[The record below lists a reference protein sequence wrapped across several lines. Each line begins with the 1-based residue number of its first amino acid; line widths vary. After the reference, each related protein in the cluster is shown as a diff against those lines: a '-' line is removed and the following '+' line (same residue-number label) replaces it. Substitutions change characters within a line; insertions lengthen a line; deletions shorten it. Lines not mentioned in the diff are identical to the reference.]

1 MASRRRA
8 PARRGRPR
16 RGGGG
21 FHLPSV
27 TIPPDVIRSLVGLTL
42 LVLGVVTLVMLALPS
57 EKGTLT
63 DWARTVVLPNFGT
76 GRWLLPIF
84 LLVAGGLIEWR
95 PLGPG
100 WRTRLVAAMVAYAA
114 LLGLFEFLPVR
125 GGGRIGTFLA
135 DAMSSLVT
143 RTGAEVVLA
152 AVFVGGILITANL
165 RLAEFVAPFWRGLRS
180 LGTAVAQAPDAAA
193 ARGAARPAR
202 TAVVDRG
209 QGRLP
214 NGDQDEGTPV
224 RRSPAPVPSEAPMS
238 QTVVSGGLRGG
249 AEARAGGGLRGATA
263 VAVDLLEAEDG
274 YLPEGPDWVLPP
286 IDLLTIVPDPPI
298 TTTRANHAD
307 NIRIIEDKLN
317 SFGIPASVVATNTG
331 PVVTQYEV
339 RPERHI
345 KLSRIEGLADDLAM
359 ALAARTIRIEA
370 PIPGKDV
377 VGIEIP
383 NVKSEIV
390 SFRRLL
396 EESKMLDA
404 ESRLSF
410 ALGRDVSGKPY
421 AVDLAKMPHLLV
433 AGATGSGKSV
443 CINALITSILMHATP
458 EEVKLILIDLK
469 RVELA
474 PYDALP
480 HLIRPVLVEPNEAK
494 AALNGAVRQME
505 ERYKA
510 LAGMSVRNIAAFN
523 EHKDVPPE
531 KRLPYIVIIIDELA
545 DLIMR
550 EGQKVEEPIVKIAQ
564 KARAVGIHLVLATQR
579 PSVNVVTGLIKAN
592 VPSRMAFA
600 MASMIDSRTV
610 LDAPGAEDLIG
621 RGDMLYQPVD
631 LPRPIRLQGVFVSD
645 VEVNAVGDHWRA
657 LAKGRTFYDDSFMAF
672 GEDDGNGNGQF
683 RWLAAMADD
692 DLVVDAAELV
702 TTLNKA
708 STSMLQTK
716 LKVGFSRASRL
727 MDELERYGIIGPG
740 DPRNPAVPRIV
751 YGRDNW
757 LVSHADIDDPGL

>member
-8 PARRGRPR
+8 PARRPRTR
-16 RGGGG
+16 RGGFG
-21 FHLPSV
+21 LPSV
-27 TIPPDVIRSLVGLTL
+27 NIPPDVVRSLVGLTL
-42 LVLGVVTLVMLALPS
+42 LVLGVVTLIMLALPS

-76 GRWLLPIF
+76 GRWLLPLF

-100 WRTRLVAAMVAYAA
+100 WRTRLVAAMIAYAA

-135 DAMSSLVT
+135 DVIGQLIT
-143 RTGAEVVLA
+143 RQGAFVVLTA
-152 AVFVGGILITANL
+152 IFIGGILITANL
-165 RLAEFVAPFWRGLRS
+165 RLAEFVHPFRRGIGS
-180 LGTAVAQAPDAAA
+180 LGAAVSRAPEASARSTGRAPGGAVADRGSIRSSTMEPDA
-193 ARGAARPAR
+193 
-202 TAVVDRG
+202 TA
-209 QGRLP
+209 
-214 NGDQDEGTPV
+214 TA

-249 AEARAGGGLRGATA
+249 VAPRAGGGLRNGAVA
-263 VAVDLLEAEDG
+263 AVDLLEAEDG
-274 YLPEGPDWVLPP
+274 YLPDGPDWVLPP
-286 IDLLTIVPDPPI
+286 IDLLTIVPDPPV

-317 SFGIPASVVATNTG
+317 SFGIPATVVATNTG

-404 ESRLSF
+404 ESPLSF
-410 ALGRDVSGKPY
+410 ALGRDVSGKAY

-443 CINALITSILMHATP
+443 CINALITSILMHAKP
-458 EEVKLILIDLK
+458 EEVRLILIDLK

-474 PYDALP
+474 PYDKLP
-480 HLIRPVLVEPNEAK
+480 HLLQPVIVEPNKAK

-523 EHKDVPPE
+523 EHKDVAPE
-531 KRLPYIVIIIDELA
+531 ERLPYIVIIIDELA

-564 KARAVGIHLVLATQR
+564 KARAV
-579 PSVNVVTGLIKAN
+579 
-592 VPSRMAFA
+592 
-600 MASMIDSRTV
+600 
-610 LDAPGAEDLIG
+610 
-621 RGDMLYQPVD
+621 
-631 LPRPIRLQGVFVSD
+631 
-645 VEVNAVGDHWRA
+645 
-657 LAKGRTFYDDSFMAF
+657 
-672 GEDDGNGNGQF
+672 
-683 RWLAAMADD
+683 
-692 DLVVDAAELV
+692 
-702 TTLNKA
+702 
-708 STSMLQTK
+708 
-716 LKVGFSRASRL
+716 
-727 MDELERYGIIGPG
+727 
-740 DPRNPAVPRIV
+740 
-751 YGRDNW
+751 
-757 LVSHADIDDPGL
+757 

>member
-8 PARRGRPR
+8 PARRGRSR
-16 RGGGG
+16 RTGGG
-21 FHLPSV
+21 FGLPSV
-27 TIPPDVIRSLVGLTL
+27 TIPPDVARSLVGLTL

-57 EKGTLT
+57 ERGTLT

-84 LLVAGGLIEWR
+84 LLGAGGLIEWR

-100 WRTRLVAAMVAYAA
+100 WRTRLLAAMVAYAA

-135 DAMSSLVT
+135 DALSSLIT
-143 RTGAEVVLA
+143 RTGAEVLLA
-152 AVFVGGILITANL
+152 AIFVGGILITADL
-165 RLAEFVAPFWRGLRS
+165 RLAEFLAPFWRGIAS
-180 LGTAVAQAPDAAA
+180 VGAVVSRAPEAT
-193 ARGAARPAR
+193 AR
-202 TAVVDRG
+202 TSARAVKVAPVDRAV
-209 QGRLP
+209 GRPIMADPDDPPLA
-214 NGDQDEGTPV
+214 

-238 QTVVSGGLRGG
+238 QTVVSGGLRSGG
-249 AEARAGGGLRGATA
+249 ELRSAAARAAA
-263 VAVDLLEAEDG
+263 APAVDLLEAEDG
-274 YLPEGPDWVLPP
+274 YLPDGPTWILPP
-286 IDLLTIVPDPPI
+286 IDLLTIVPEPPI
-298 TTTRANHAD
+298 TTTRANHED

-317 SFGIPASVVATNTG
+317 SFGIPAIVVATNTG

-339 RPERHI
+339 RPERHV

-390 SFRRLL
+390 SFRRLV
-396 EESKMLDA
+396 EDTKMLDA
-404 ESRLSF
+404 DSRLSF
-410 ALGRDVSGKPY
+410 ALGRDVSGKAY

-443 CINALITSILMHATP
+443 CINALITSILMHAKP
-458 EEVKLILIDLK
+458 EEVRLILIDLK

-480 HLIRPVLVEPNEAK
+480 HLLQPVIVEPPNAK

-510 LAGMSVRNIAAFN
+510 LAAKSVRNIAAFN
-523 EHKDVPPE
+523 ASPDVAPE
-531 KRLPYIVIIIDELA
+531 ERLPYIVIIIDELA

-645 VEVNAVGDHWRA
+645 AEVNAVGAHWRT
-657 LAKGRTFYDDSFMAF
+657 LAKGRTFYDESFMDFSA
-672 GEDDGNGNGQF
+672 EDGGGNGRF
-683 RWLAAMADD
+683 KWLAQMADD
-692 DLVVDAAELV
+692 DMVVMAAELV

-727 MDELERYGIIGPG
+727 MDEMERYGIIGPG

-751 YGRDNW
+751 YGPDNW